1 MEISEK
7 GIVMKRKLL
16 ICTLLFVTFSLFS
29 QNAERLELLL
39 DQERVS
45 YAQAALLVLEA
56 SGRID
61 SANQMG
67 EEEAFN
73 FALKNNLLPKN
84 AVANHAVNMQGLSFL
99 VMRAFEIKG
108 GFFYSITKSQHHAYR
123 ELVYRGMIQGRSDPL
138 MYITGEQ
145 LFFTVNR
152 VLYSMGVNQ

>member
-1 MEISEK
+1 
-7 GIVMKRKLL
+7 MKRKLL
-16 ICTLLFVTFSLFS
+16 LFSLLLVTSSLFS

-39 DQERVS
+39 DQNLVS

-56 SGRID
+56 SGRINP
-61 SANQMG
+61 ANQMG

-73 FALKNNLLPKN
+73 FALENKLLPKN
-84 AVANHAVNMQGLSFL
+84 AVANHAVNLKGLSLL
-99 VMRAFEIKG
+99 VMRAFGIKG

-123 ELVYRGMIQGRSDPL
+123 ELVYRGMIQGKADPL

-152 VLYSMGVNQ
+152 VLYSMGVNE